1 MDSRE
6 KAGPS
11 ERPNMQSANV
21 LKRLYKQGIWRANV
35 YWARGEGIG
44 QPHVWMCHPGNAPP
58 KNVFV
63 CCHGN
68 CWCVG
73 GSWCN
78 CEFASDEKGG
88 EWGDGEKAGTAE
100 TFVSTGNKTS
110 CAHTAAGQTLM
121 NSFTHSFAYTLSHK
135 TPACFL
141 FVSPNQHSSFF
152 LYLPSH
158 LCSAIYFCLYSVSSS
173 IITGT
178 IGDSNHCT
186 LEIDP
191 EWKNYCFIF
200 LTYCI

>member
-1 MDSRE
+1 MSL
-6 KAGPS
+6 KALQTEHLACKCLLSTG
-11 ERPNMQSANV
+11 
-21 LKRLYKQGIWRANV
+21 
-35 YWARGEGIG
+35 
-44 QPHVWMCHPGNAPP
+44 
-58 KNVFV
+58 
-63 CCHGN
+63 
-68 CWCVG
+68 
-73 GSWCN
+73 
-78 CEFASDEKGG
+78 
-88 EWGDGEKAGTAE
+88 WGDWSASCLNVSARQRPPQKMYLCAAMATAGVLAE
-100 TFVSTGNKTS
+100 ADVIVNLLLMRREANGVMKRKQERRRHLCPTGNKTS

-135 TPACFL
+135 TPACFP

-191 EWKNYCFIF
+191 EWKNYHFIF